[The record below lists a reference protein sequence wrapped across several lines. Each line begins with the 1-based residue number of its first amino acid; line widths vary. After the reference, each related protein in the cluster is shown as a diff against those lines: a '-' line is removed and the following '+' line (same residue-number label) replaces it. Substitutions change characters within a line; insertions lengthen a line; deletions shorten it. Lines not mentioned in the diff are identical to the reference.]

1 MERAKAKAQLAHDAD
16 SLESSGA
23 GAIEFLPL
31 LQQAEGSELLR
42 SQKAEKRQKQTQEE
56 VAV

>member
-23 GAIEFLPL
+23 GAVEFLPL
-31 LQQAEGSELLR
+31 L
-42 SQKAEKRQKQTQEE
+42 
-56 VAV
+56 